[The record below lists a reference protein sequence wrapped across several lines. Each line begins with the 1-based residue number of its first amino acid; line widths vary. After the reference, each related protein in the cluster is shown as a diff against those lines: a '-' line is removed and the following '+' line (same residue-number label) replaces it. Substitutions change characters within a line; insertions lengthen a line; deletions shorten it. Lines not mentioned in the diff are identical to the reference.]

1 MVPTEAVALF
11 PTQNTLKP
19 GDQVVVMSGI
29 GNPKAFVSDVRKR
42 YDVKAKLNFPDHHVY
57 SVPDIERIVA
67 LLEKYPQAML
77 LTTEK
82 DSVKLRR
89 SRRVPD
95 IVRQRLFYQPL
106 KVEFLEGSDEDF
118 LGTLKKDLEGK
129 VHLEA

>member
-1 MVPTEAVALF
+1 
-11 PTQNTLKP
+11 
-19 GDQVVVMSGI
+19 MS
-29 GNPKAFVSDVRKR
+29 
-42 YDVKAKLNFPDHHVY
+42 
-57 SVPDIERIVA
+57 DIERILA

-82 DSVKLRR
+82 DAVKLRR

-95 IVRQRLFYQPL
+95 IKRERLFYQPL

-129 VHLEA
+129 VHLDA